1 MSTVDP
7 TVARLWFESV
17 DADSSGLLDAKEL
30 RQALDIGGLDYTLA
44 QAHLFVRTFDS
55 TGNQKLNVNE
65 FVELHLFLETVQ
77 SSFSRVAR
85 GGRWLSTADV
95 KQALNLMGHSLSDT
109 AMQAV
114 LSRYDMNR
122 RGNFGV
128 EEFLQMCLFLR
139 TAGRAFQAFD
149 PTKCG
154 FAQFNFN
161 QFCYAASYLA

>member
-44 QAHLFVRTFDS
+44 QAHLFVRAFDS

-65 FVELHLFLETVQ
+65 FVELHLFLEAVQ
-77 SSFSRVAR
+77 SCFSRVAR
-85 GGRWLSTADV
+85 GGRWLSASDIQ
-95 KQALNLMGHSLSDT
+95 QALSFMGHSLSST

-114 LSRYDMNR
+114 LSRYDVDR
-122 RGNFGV
+122 RSHFGV
-128 EEFLQMCLFLR
+128 DDFLQMCLFLR
-139 TAGRAFQAFD
+139 TASRAFQAFD

-154 FAQFNFN
+154 FAQLNFN

>member
-114 LSRYDMNR
+114 LSRSPWLPYDI
-122 RGNFGV
+122 
-128 EEFLQMCLFLR
+128 FLRAYRPSFLFLIASVWILGKRKADRSGLCER
-139 TAGRAFQAFD
+139 TQERLGD
-149 PTKCG
+149 
-154 FAQFNFN
+154 
-161 QFCYAASYLA
+161 